1 MPITN
6 PACLLGMSYR
16 PRSNRPHWLDHH
28 QVMNTEHVRK
38 WLYNPPGMFPRDAS
52 RMRRYRIIPDLDTV
66 PMLCEWSTQ
75 DRRQWIK
82 MTGTVWDSLQENCF
96 PYRSASWQVNKQYA
110 MMAWIRNNI
119 MGIGQAV
126 LLRSMYSES
135 LDIRFHRE
143 EDHVLWRMVWE

>member
-1 MPITN
+1 
-6 PACLLGMSYR
+6 
-16 PRSNRPHWLDHH
+16 
-28 QVMNTEHVRK
+28 
-38 WLYNPPGMFPRDAS
+38 
-52 RMRRYRIIPDLDTV
+52 MRRYRIIPDLDTV

-82 MTGTVWDSLQENCF
+82 MTGTVWHSLQENCF
-96 PYRSASWQVNKQYA
+96 PYRSVSWQVNKQYA
-110 MMAWIRNNI
+110 MMAWICNNI